1 MQERHSLHVYS
12 QLKRSAAGLALEA
25 YLSAPHGGWND
36 LGLVGRRALTRIRC
50 GHHDLRVCTGG
61 WEGLDFKDR
70 CCLLCATAVE
80 TEQHFLLDCA
90 HFEDERTA
98 LGDAISTMVAC
109 AGGHDSIAFSMQQLS
124 RNEQWRLLTG
134 GSHTSIR
141 DERLQRRV
149 TARILSSV
157 GEWSLER
164 QKVLEAVAEAIRA
177 AGHPLLQLRPRGD
190 QSAPAAQ
197 LLVGTQ

>member
-1 MQERHSLHVYS
+1 M
-12 QLKRSAAGLALEA
+12 
-25 YLSAPHGGWND
+25 
-36 LGLVGRRALTRIRC
+36 
-50 GHHDLRVCTGG
+50 
-61 WEGLDFKDR
+61 
-70 CCLLCATAVE
+70 
-80 TEQHFLLDCA
+80 LDCA
-90 HFEDERTA
+90 QFKDERTA
-98 LGDAISTMVAC
+98 LGDAISTMMAC
-109 AGGHDSIAFSMQQLS
+109 AGGHEPSAFSMQQLS